1 MKKLT
6 LIYLLFA
13 GLLSHAQITI
23 TNNDMPSPGDTIR
36 TSIGLN
42 TDAFDF
48 TATGEN
54 FSWDFSAL
62 NPMSQRVD
70 TFLTVTQTPVAFW
83 PFFIGSA
90 NLVAPFNP
98 AQLLPGLPD
107 AEAYRFIQ
115 SNSSNYTDA
124 GYGVVIDGAPL
135 PLKYADADEI
145 YQFPMTFG
153 QAFESTANLE
163 IGVPEFGYLLVDRAR
178 QNEVDGWG
186 TLTTPFGTF
195 DVLRFKSV
203 VSEYDSIY
211 VESTGQGNAIQR
223 DYVEYHWLANSTG
236 LPVLLAQ
243 IDAAIGNTV
252 IYLDSARMVNV
263 GLAENKLN
271 EHSLR
276 VFPNPSRTSL
286 SISFDAADP
295 QLVSMKMFDMQNRC
309 VYSNQQF
316 QIGTGLNILTF
327 STSEL
332 QLEQGSYLI
341 VIQGKNLLKRAIVI
355 VSE

>member
-6 LIYLLFA
+6 LVYLLFA
-13 GLLSHAQITI
+13 GLISNAQITI
-23 TNNDMPSPGDTIR
+23 SNNDMPSAGDTIR

-48 TATGEN
+48 AATGEN

-62 NPMSQRVD
+62 NPMAQRVD

-98 AQLLPGLPD
+98 AQLLTGLPD
-107 AEAYRFIQ
+107 AEAYRFLQ
-115 SNSSNYTDA
+115 NNNSSFTDV
-124 GYGVVIDGAPL
+124 GYGVVVDGAPL

-145 YQFPMTFG
+145 YQFPMTYG

-186 TLTTPFGTF
+186 TITTPFGTF
-195 DVLRFKSV
+195 DVLRYKSV

-211 VESTGQGNAIQR
+211 VESTGEGNAIQR
-223 DYVEYHWLANSTG
+223 DYTEYHWLANGTG
-236 LPVLLAQ
+236 LPVLLVQ
-243 IDAAIGNTV
+243 MDAAIGNTV

-263 GLAENKLN
+263 GLAEQNLPD
-271 EHSLR
+271 HSLK
-276 VFPNPSRTSL
+276 VFPNPVRTSL
-286 SISFDAADP
+286 NIAIESADP
-295 QLVSMKMFDMQNRC
+295 LLASMKIFDLHNRC
-309 VYSNQQF
+309 IYRNQQL
-316 QIGTGLNILTF
+316 QINQGLNTF
-327 STSEL
+327 TFFTGDL
-332 QLEQGSYLI
+332 HLKPGSYLI
-341 VIQGKNLLKRAIVI
+341 VIQGEKLLKRAMVI
-355 VSE
+355 VTE